1 MLGRNWLEGH
11 ANKHFYIF
19 PLEERPVDIMKYSS
33 SLLVSFYLMLNGLLP
48 LDLVVIFMLSK
59 FLYTY
64 FVVVDI
70 QMYDEERSIN
80 SGALKYCD
88 VKNLELL

>member
-1 MLGRNWLEGH
+1 
-11 ANKHFYIF
+11 
-19 PLEERPVDIMKYSS
+19 
-33 SLLVSFYLMLNGLLP
+33 MLNGLLP

-64 FVVVDI
+64 FVEVDI